1 MNGLLSEPTEQ
12 QCSSCGEVK
21 AAGEFYANAFRQC
34 RECKRASTRERRAAD
49 PEKARE
55 RGRTYSRK
63 YRSTNP
69 EKAREHGRKWR
80 AANLEKRREYKRKY
94 AAANPEKTREY
105 RRNYR
110 AANPEKT
117 RESKHKDK
125 YGPEHT
131 QWYSRQFE
139 AQRGRCAFCGRTEGE
154 VATPKCP
161 RLVTDHDHI
170 TGELRR
176 LLCKDCNI
184 AYGRFFEKSRAEG
197 TYAGAVAQL
206 NTLRNARHGLGGISH
221 LRQVP

>member
-1 MNGLLSEPTEQ
+1 MRTRLGN
-12 QCSSCGEVK
+12 
-21 AAGEFYANAFRQC
+21 AANANAQALASDAPPIRRRLANVVAPTAVSTAPPIQ
-34 RECKRASTRERRAAD
+34 KRPASTGASGVRRI
-49 PEKARE
+49 R
-55 RGRTYSRK
+55 RK
-63 YRSTNP
+63 GASTSESTP
-69 EKAREHGRKWR
+69 PRIQ
-80 AANLEKRREYKRKY
+80 KRQASTGATIE
-94 AAANPEKTREY
+94 PLI
-105 RRNYR
+105 
-110 AANPEKT
+110 PEKT